1 MAIDLTGFSLVPGGT
16 ERMAWKLVSF
26 DCWLV
31 WRFILF
37 ASAVR
42 PLRFKSPRAAAGGL
56 TVGTVAGHV
65 NQSKLQD
72 RPPLLRT
79 SNRT

>member
-1 MAIDLTGFSLVPGGT
+1 
-16 ERMAWKLVSF
+16 MAWKLISF

>member
-1 MAIDLTGFSLVPGGT
+1 
-16 ERMAWKLVSF
+16 MAWETDLFRLLLVGASSF
-26 DCWLV
+26 FCQITPALQ
-31 WRFILF
+31 
-37 ASAVR
+37 VR
-42 PLRFKSPRAAAGGL
+42 RAAAGGL